1 MSGISILKRLLMK
14 EAMKRDAP
22 FQKEGIMSISKSL
35 ATNVDS
41 KVNRIVEGAK
51 KQGIDFDQYNEE
63 QVKYILEL
71 NRPKLQPR
79 VISQGDPEFK
89 KITEAMLGGKK
100 GKVIKADF
108 GKPFAKEVESM
119 EDIADA
125 RLIKDMYRTAGPRNL
140 DEDAGYLAEFIA
152 EDAGKIFDDLSA
164 EQQRIFKNRAKKALR
179 KNVKKYKTE
188 GLERTA
194 KVLEANQK
202 RKLNVFKNLDD
213 NKKLT
218 DDEYE
223 EFLEELGVSDEYLE
237 AYDFDGTAGSAKKI
251 LKDSVEEEQYMFD
264 QYRKGKLDP
273 EDMATGG
280 RAGFDKGGMSR
291 RKFMQIM
298 GGLAALPVVGKFFKV
313 GKVASKVPQFVKTQP
328 VAGKPEW
335 FDSLVNK
342 VIAEGDDVTKKLAT
356 KEREIV
362 HTKKIDEDSTVTVT
376 RDLDE
381 GIVRVEYD
389 SPENT
394 FADTVQLQYRK
405 PLPDE
410 ANPNPKAQF
419 DVAESGPVGRS
430 VGPED
435 YEIELDEVGG
445 TSIRHLDSDVSK
457 LKEYATGKKPTLKE
471 FVQNKKRKDK
481 AKAITE
487 DPAAQSDAVTARQGE
502 YDGPYE
508 DDFASG
514 GIARLLGE

>member
-264 QYRKGKLDP
+264 QY
-273 EDMATGG
+273 
-280 RAGFDKGGMSR
+280 
-291 RKFMQIM
+291 
-298 GGLAALPVVGKFFKV
+298 
-313 GKVASKVPQFVKTQP
+313 
-328 VAGKPEW
+328 
-335 FDSLVNK
+335 
-342 VIAEGDDVTKKLAT
+342 
-356 KEREIV
+356 
-362 HTKKIDEDSTVTVT
+362 
-376 RDLDE
+376 
-381 GIVRVEYD
+381 
-389 SPENT
+389 
-394 FADTVQLQYRK
+394 
-405 PLPDE
+405 
-410 ANPNPKAQF
+410 
-419 DVAESGPVGRS
+419 
-430 VGPED
+430 
-435 YEIELDEVGG
+435 
-445 TSIRHLDSDVSK
+445 
-457 LKEYATGKKPTLKE
+457 
-471 FVQNKKRKDK
+471 
-481 AKAITE
+481 
-487 DPAAQSDAVTARQGE
+487 
-502 YDGPYE
+502 
-508 DDFASG
+508 
-514 GIARLLGE
+514 